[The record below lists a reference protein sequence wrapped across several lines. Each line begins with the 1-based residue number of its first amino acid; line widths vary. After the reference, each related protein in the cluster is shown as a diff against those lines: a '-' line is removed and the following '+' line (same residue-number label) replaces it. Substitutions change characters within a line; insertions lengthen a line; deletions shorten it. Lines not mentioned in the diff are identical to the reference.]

1 MNASESDMRRT
12 SSSARDLVDTSAGE
26 ISREIFVNEDIYE
39 QEKTR
44 IFGRAWLY
52 VGHESQIKN
61 PGDYFVSKMGE
72 ESVILTR
79 DMDGR
84 IHVFLNSCAHRGMRV
99 CRYDEGNT
107 KVFRCPYHAW
117 TYKTDGTLIGVQ
129 DYERAY
135 QPPFD
140 KSKWGLVEV
149 AQLANYMGTIWATWD
164 KDAPSFEEYLGDAR
178 FALDQGLCAWDG
190 GDGGTELLGSV
201 QKWKVP
207 CNWKFIAENFAGDW
221 LHGVSHRSVD
231 LVRLG
236 PSGKTGRRD
245 DFGQLLVTAYPE
257 GHGILYSVYPNH
269 ETRTEYTGSRA
280 TSEYFQKCWERRL
293 ENKGHLA
300 GTSPL
305 VGTIFPNMSFHGQQ
319 PRTLLVS
326 HPTGPN
332 ETEMWRTYFVDKDA
346 PEEVRQFLR
355 EYYMRYSGP
364 AGMTEQDDMENW
376 NYAHAA
382 SRGTIARRRPYHYK
396 AGLGA
401 GGRHRV
407 IPGVVTEQP
416 ITSEQNPRAFY
427 KRWAEYMDSRSWDE
441 LSSARTA
448 ES

>member
-1 MNASESDMRRT
+1 MRRT
-12 SSSARDLVDTSAGE
+12 SSSARDLVDTAVGE
-26 ISREIFVNEDIYE
+26 ISREIFVNEDIYAE
-39 QEKTR
+39 EKVR
-44 IFGRAWLY
+44 VFSRAWLY
-52 VGHESQIKN
+52 IGHESQIRN
-61 PGDYFVSKMGE
+61 RGDYFVSKMGE

-79 DMDGR
+79 DHAGK

-107 KVFRCPYHAW
+107 NAFRCPYHAW

-129 DYERAY
+129 DYEKAY

-140 KSKWGLVEV
+140 KSKWGLIEV

-164 KDAPSFEEYLGDAR
+164 KDAPSFEEYLGEAR
-178 FALDQGLCAWDG
+178 FAFDHGLCAWDG

-245 DFGQLLVTAYPE
+245 DFGQLLVTAYPQ
-257 GHGILYSVYPNH
+257 GHGVLYSVYPNE
-269 ETRTEYTGSRA
+269 ETRTEYTASPV

-293 ENKGHLA
+293 ANKGELA
-300 GTSPL
+300 GTCPL

-382 SRGTIARRRPYHYK
+382 SSGTIARRRPYHYK

-401 GGRHRV
+401 GGTHRS
-407 IPGVVTEQP
+407 IPGVVTERP
-416 ITSEQNPRAFY
+416 VTSEQNPRAFY
-427 KRWAEYMDSRSWDE
+427 KRWAEYMDLDSWGELLNAQTARS
-441 LSSARTA
+441 
-448 ES
+448 

>member
-1 MNASESDMRRT
+1 MRST
-12 SSSARDLVDTSAGE
+12 SSSARDLVDTTVGE

-39 QEKTR
+39 EEKAR
-44 IFGRAWLY
+44 IFSRAWLY

-61 PGDYFVSKMGE
+61 RGDYFVSKMGA

-79 DMDGR
+79 DSAGK

-107 KVFRCPYHAW
+107 NAFRCPYHAW

-129 DYERAY
+129 DYEKAY

-140 KSKWGLVEV
+140 KSKWGLIEV
-149 AQLANYMGTIWATWD
+149 AQLANYLGTIWATWD
-164 KDAPSFEEYLGDAR
+164 KDAPSFDEYLGEAR
-178 FALDQGLCAWDG
+178 FAFDQGLCAWDG

-207 CNWKFIAENFAGDW
+207 CNWKFVAENFAGDW

-257 GHGILYSVYPNH
+257 GHGILYSVYPNE
-269 ETRTEYTGSRA
+269 ETRTEYGASRV

-293 ENKGHLA
+293 KNKGALA

-305 VGTIFPNMSFHGQQ
+305 VGTIFPNMSFHAQQ

-326 HPTGPN
+326 HPKGAN
-332 ETEMWRTYFVDKDA
+332 ETEMWRTYFVDKEA
-346 PEEVRQFLR
+346 PEEVKQYLR

-382 SRGTIARRRPYHYK
+382 SSGTISRRRPYNYK

-401 GGRHRV
+401 GGTHKV

-416 ITSEQNPRAFY
+416 ITSEQNPRFFY
-427 KRWAEYMDSRSWDE
+427 KRWADYMDTASWEE
-441 LSSARTA
+441 LLDARKA
-448 ES
+448 QA

>member
-1 MNASESDMRRT
+1 
-12 SSSARDLVDTSAGE
+12 V
-26 ISREIFVNEDIYE
+26 
-39 QEKTR
+39 R

-61 PGDYFVSKMGE
+61 RGDFFVSKMGA

-79 DMDGR
+79 DFAGTV
-84 IHVFLNSCAHRGMRV
+84 HVFLNSCAHRGMRV

-107 KVFRCPYHAW
+107 SAFRCPYHAW

-129 DYERAY
+129 DYEKAY

-140 KSKWGLVEV
+140 KSKWGLIEV

-164 KDAPSFEEYLGDAR
+164 KNAPSFEEYLGEAR
-178 FALDQGLCAWDG
+178 FGFDQGLCAWDG

-231 LVRLG
+231 MVHLG
-236 PSGKTGRRD
+236 PSGNKGRRD
-245 DFGQLLVTAYPE
+245 DFGQLLVTAYPQ
-257 GHGILYSVYPNH
+257 GHGMLYSVVPND
-269 ETRTEYTGSRA
+269 ETRTEYAMSPA
-280 TSEYFQKCWERRL
+280 TSQYFQQCWQRRL
-293 ENKGHLA
+293 KNKGELA
-300 GTSPL
+300 GTCPL
-305 VGTIFPNMSFHGQQ
+305 VGTIFPNMSFHAQQ

-326 HPTGPN
+326 HPTGAN
-332 ETEMWRTYFVDKDA
+332 ETEMWRAYFVDKSA
-346 PEEVRQFLR
+346 PEEIRQFLR

-401 GGRHRV
+401 GGRHAV
-407 IPGVVTEQP
+407 IPGVVTEKP
-416 ITSEQNPRAFY
+416 ITSEQNPRFFY
-427 KRWAEYMDSRSWDE
+427 KRWADYMDMDSWGQLLDAQAAK
-441 LSSARTA
+441 S
-448 ES
+448 

>member
-1 MNASESDMRRT
+1 MRRT
-12 SSSARDLVDTSAGE
+12 SSSARDLVDTAVGE
-26 ISREIFVNEDIYE
+26 ISREIFVNEDIYAE
-39 QEKTR
+39 EKVR
-44 IFGRAWLY
+44 VFSRAWLY
-52 VGHESQIKN
+52 IGHESQIRN
-61 PGDYFVSKMGE
+61 RGDYFVSRMGE

-79 DMDGR
+79 DHAGK

-107 KVFRCPYHAW
+107 NVFRCPYHSW

-129 DYERAY
+129 DYENAY

-140 KSKWGLVEV
+140 KSKWGLIEV

-164 KDAPSFEEYLGDAR
+164 KDAPSFEEYLGEAR
-178 FALDQGLCAWDG
+178 FAFDHGLCAWDG

-245 DFGQLLVTAYPE
+245 DFGQLLVTAYSQ
-257 GHGILYSVYPNH
+257 GHGVLYSVYPNE
-269 ETRTEYTGSRA
+269 ETRTEYAASPV

-293 ENKGHLA
+293 ANKGELA
-300 GTSPL
+300 GTCPL
-305 VGTIFPNMSFHGQQ
+305 VGTIFPNMSFHAQQ

-364 AGMTEQDDMENW
+364 GGMTEQDDMENW

-382 SRGTIARRRPYHYK
+382 SSGTIARRRPYHYK
-396 AGLGA
+396 AGLGT
-401 GGRHRV
+401 GGTHRS
-407 IPGVVTEQP
+407 IPGFVTERP

-427 KRWAEYMDSRSWDE
+427 KRWAEYMDLDSWGE
-441 LSSARTA
+441 LLNAQTA
-448 ES
+448 GS